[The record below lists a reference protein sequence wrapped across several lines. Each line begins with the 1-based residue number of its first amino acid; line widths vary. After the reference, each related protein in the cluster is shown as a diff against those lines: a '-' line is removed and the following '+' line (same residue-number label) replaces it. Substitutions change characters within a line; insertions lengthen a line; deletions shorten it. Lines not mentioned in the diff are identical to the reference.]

1 MAPPTS
7 ILSKTLKSISVTKIN
22 EITKQRAKYERR
34 KDAVLTEAAQH
45 ADDPHRRIAR
55 LLRGVED
62 LYPAGDGDIKVDN
75 VKFWVQQSKFDASVP
90 PGMLASCEEL
100 LRGKLEVQSRRLAL
114 AHLYSRLVTEWMEPG
129 IPMSGEIFAASDDSF
144 EVVDRQKERL
154 QELCDRFEEVVFSPL
169 DTDEVEIDQY
179 LSSFFR
185 SEDSK
190 SDLEELREDVC
201 EHAHPLMTIQSPFNN
216 RTLGWS
222 INALL
227 AEDLLSDEKQAILR
241 EFLDNDIVLGE
252 IADVLNMRFAE
263 FDSWEWDAGEQGIPV
278 LPRPQLNGKYRIW
291 MDEDVLQAIF
301 VEFIGIRCCNFL
313 HKNLSHFLGLGAWRW
328 DTDRQMSPLDALRRR
343 YYLGGDDSKSE
354 SVNHERETA
363 YKEIF
368 FLSQLPATPTALS
381 AGAYVNDGEVEG
393 DDEGKGWSN
402 IKQRML
408 RTLAAEVTLHRAL
421 RSEAA
426 VVQTD
431 LQWYAT
437 GLSHATI
444 FAVMRFVGFPDPLI
458 EFYRKVLQ
466 APLNMSPTDG
476 NPRGPRTRR
485 RGVPMAHATEKFI
498 GELVLFVMDLV
509 VNRETGMLLYR
520 LHDDIF
526 LVGEPERCARAWKA
540 MGTVANVLGLQ
551 FNMHKTGSVYLTD
564 RDKTQVSDIAETLP
578 KGPVQIGHLTLDPA
592 SGEWVIDQKQVG
604 EHVAQLKKQLGA
616 SESVLGWVQTWNS
629 CIGRFFSHTFGEPGY
644 CFGIGHIDS
653 ILETYKSMNRALFG
667 DEAEGD
673 GGSAVQYLKAKISER
688 FGVEDIPDAFMLL
701 PEKMGGLGLRNPFIP
716 LLVIREKLAQEKI
729 SPNDIIRKAF
739 LSERDAYEAALK
751 EFVDLEGVDER
762 IRRLRPGYPDR
773 DAYETAKKAIRAS
786 LSKDEL
792 NKFFSDDEYV
802 RFIETTSEPLAA
814 AYRRLVSTPDAE
826 GPDMDADARAA
837 MMEQGV
843 MSWDDKPE
851 SREVRWALQM
861 FAPEL
866 RDALGGLRLV
876 EDNLLPLGVLAMMRK
891 KAVRWNMVL

>member
-1 MAPPTS
+1 MAPQTS

-201 EHAHPLMTIQSPFNN
+201 EHAHTLMTIQSPFNN

-252 IADVLNMRFAE
+252 IADVLNVRFAE

-402 IKQRML
+402 IKTAHAPHPRRGGDPPPRAPL
-408 RTLAAEVTLHRAL
+408 RGGSRADGPAVVRHGALARHHLRRHAL
-421 RSEAA
+421 RR
-426 VVQTD
+426 VP
-431 LQWYAT
+431 
-437 GLSHATI
+437 GPPH
-444 FAVMRFVGFPDPLI
+444 R
-458 EFYRKVLQ
+458 VLPQ
-466 APLNMSPTDG
+466 GPPGRLLNMSPTDG
-476 NPRGPRTRR
+476 NPPGPADPAARCADGARYGEVYRRAGSLRHGPR
-485 RGVPMAHATEKFI
+485 
-498 GELVLFVMDLV
+498 
-509 VNRETGMLLYR
+509 
-520 LHDDIF
+520 
-526 LVGEPERCARAWKA
+526 C
-540 MGTVANVLGLQ
+540 
-551 FNMHKTGSVYLTD
+551 
-564 RDKTQVSDIAETLP
+564 
-578 KGPVQIGHLTLDPA
+578 
-592 SGEWVIDQKQVG
+592 
-604 EHVAQLKKQLGA
+604 
-616 SESVLGWVQTWNS
+616 
-629 CIGRFFSHTFGEPGY
+629 
-644 CFGIGHIDS
+644 
-653 ILETYKSMNRALFG
+653 
-667 DEAEGD
+667 
-673 GGSAVQYLKAKISER
+673 
-688 FGVEDIPDAFMLL
+688 
-701 PEKMGGLGLRNPFIP
+701 
-716 LLVIREKLAQEKI
+716 
-729 SPNDIIRKAF
+729 
-739 LSERDAYEAALK
+739 
-751 EFVDLEGVDER
+751 
-762 IRRLRPGYPDR
+762 
-773 DAYETAKKAIRAS
+773 
-786 LSKDEL
+786 
-792 NKFFSDDEYV
+792 
-802 RFIETTSEPLAA
+802 
-814 AYRRLVSTPDAE
+814 
-826 GPDMDADARAA
+826 
-837 MMEQGV
+837 
-843 MSWDDKPE
+843 
-851 SREVRWALQM
+851 
-861 FAPEL
+861 
-866 RDALGGLRLV
+866 
-876 EDNLLPLGVLAMMRK
+876 
-891 KAVRWNMVL
+891 

>member
-22 EITKQRAKYERR
+22 EISKQRAKYEQR
-34 KDAVLTEAAQH
+34 KDAVLAEAAKH

-62 LYPAGDGDIKVDN
+62 LYPAGDNDTKVDN

-90 PGMLASCEEL
+90 SGILASCEEL

-129 IPMSGEIFAASDDSF
+129 APMSGETSAASDDSF
-144 EVVDRQKERL
+144 EVIDRQKERL
-154 QELCDRFEEVVFSPL
+154 QELCDRFEDVVFEPL

-179 LSSFFR
+179 LNSFFR
-185 SEDSK
+185 SEDTKNALHYLRDDIREHSK
-190 SDLEELREDVC
+190 TLILTK
-201 EHAHPLMTIQSPFNN
+201 PPFNN
-216 RTLGWS
+216 ETLGWS
-222 INALL
+222 IKALL

-241 EFLDNDIVLGE
+241 EFLDNDLVLGE
-252 IADVLNMRFAE
+252 IADVLNMRFAD
-263 FDSWEWDAGEQGIPV
+263 FDSWEWGAGDAGIPV

-301 VEFIGIRCCNFL
+301 VEFVGIRCCNFL
-313 HKNLSHFLGLGAWRW
+313 NKDLKYFVGKGAWRW
-328 DTDRQMSPLDALRRR
+328 NAGAEITPLDALRRR
-343 YYLGGDDSKSE
+343 YYIGRDE
-354 SVNHERETA
+354 SWRRGLNYSRRTA
-363 YKEIF
+363 YENIY
-368 FLSQLPATPTALS
+368 FLSQLPDTPTSLS

-393 DDEGKGWSN
+393 EDGGKGWSN
-402 IKQRML
+402 IKQCML
-408 RTLAAEVTLHRAL
+408 RTLAAEVAIHRAL

-431 LQWYAT
+431 LKWYAT
-437 GLSHATI
+437 GLSHTTI
-444 FAVMRFVGFPDPLI
+444 FAVMRFVGFPDRLI
-458 EFYRKVLQ
+458 RFYRKVLR

-509 VNRETGMLLYR
+509 VNRETGILLYR

-526 LVGEPERCARAWKA
+526 LVGEPSRCARAWEV
-540 MGTVANVLGLQ
+540 MGTLARVLGLE
-551 FNMHKTGSVYLTD
+551 FNMNKTGSVYLTD
-564 RDKTQVSDIAETLP
+564 RDKQQDPDIATSLP
-578 KGPVQIGHLTLDPA
+578 EGPVQIGHLTLDPV

-604 EHVAQLKKQLGA
+604 EHVAQLKRQLGA

-644 CFGIGHIDS
+644 CFGIEHIDS
-653 ILETYKSMNRALFG
+653 ILETYKNMNRTLFG
-667 DEAEGD
+667 EEADGD
-673 GGSAVQYLKAKISER
+673 GGSAVQYLKSKISER
-688 FGVEDIPDAFMLL
+688 FGVSDIPDAFILL

-716 LLVIREKLAQEKI
+716 LLVSREKLAQENVT
-729 SPNDIIRKAF
+729 PDDIIGKAF
-739 LSERDAYEAALK
+739 QSEREAYDAARK
-751 EFVDLEGVDER
+751 EFVDLGGADER
-762 IRRLRPGYPDR
+762 IRRLRPGYNNR
-773 DAYETAKKAIRAS
+773 DAYEAAEKNIRAS
-786 LSKDEL
+786 LSGEEL
-792 NKFFSDDEYV
+792 DRFFSFDEYM
-802 RFIETTSEPLAA
+802 RFIETTSEELAV
-814 AYRRLVSTPDAE
+814 AYYRLVSTPEAE
-826 GPDMDADARAA
+826 GPELDEDVRTALMKLGIGSSD
-837 MMEQGV
+837 E
-843 MSWDDKPE
+843 KPE
-851 SREVRWALQM
+851 SRETMWALQM

-866 RDALGGLRLV
+866 REGLGGLRLV
-876 EDNLLPLGVLAMMRK
+876 EDDLLPLGVLTMMRK